1 MRVEKIGLSIGIA
14 FAVMIAIGYASPL
27 EDKTYTSINR
37 AKEQAVKE
45 TRSMRLVHETAK
57 FEAINYRQIMDEE
70 NSKMQKISNT
80 HNELWMRWK
89 DRELTAED
97 YSKATLAQMEEL
109 INIADT
115 LSKHVPQEWEGS
127 SKYTRYRITE
137 YLSYLQLSYMYA
149 IASESGSSES
159 VLMEMQDA
167 MKYRLNTSD
176 HYLALANEINTQLS
190 EDK

>member
-14 FAVMIAIGYASPL
+14 FAVMIAIGYALPL
-27 EDKTYTSINR
+27 EDKTATSINR

-57 FEAINYRQIMDEE
+57 FEAINYRQLLDEQK
-70 NSKMQKISNT
+70 SKMQEISNT

-97 YSKATLAQMEEL
+97 YSKATIAQMEEL

-115 LSKHVPQEWEGS
+115 LTKHVPQEWEDS
-127 SKYTRYRITE
+127 SKYTRYHITK

-149 IASESGSSES
+149 IASESGSTES
-159 VLMEMQDA
+159 VLMEMQAA

-176 HYLALANEINTQLS
+176 HYLALANESMPN
-190 EDK
+190 